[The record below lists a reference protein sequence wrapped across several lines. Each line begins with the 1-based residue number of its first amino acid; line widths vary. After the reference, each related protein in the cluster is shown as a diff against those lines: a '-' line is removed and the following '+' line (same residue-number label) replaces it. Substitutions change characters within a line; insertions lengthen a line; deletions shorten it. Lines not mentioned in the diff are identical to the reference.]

1 MLLGPRWSS
10 LGEATEIFT
19 VFVHDLGDPSDGHF
33 AEKLCNWQMFAT
45 LSSQMIDGQKMPKAT
60 LFLDLSDASQLVKLK
75 ASSIT

>member
-45 LSSQMIDGQKMPKAT
+45 LSSQMIDGQKPH
-60 LFLDLSDASQLVKLK
+60 
-75 ASSIT
+75 